1 MIVVYSGGT
10 AESMFTALLG
20 VLLITLVVFLA
31 IGGLARVTLG
41 P

>member
-1 MIVVYSGGT
+1 
-10 AESMFTALLG
+10 MFAALLG
-20 VLLITLVVFLA
+20 VLLITVFVFLA